1 MTWLNLTMSNQKVKN
16 GLKAKKIKL
25 PPNELPQ
32 TKFSCT
38 YWPLSFCKIFKKIL
52 GPIQSYEDVPFS
64 GLKWLTCHEQK
75 NFGTNYYYYF
85 HLPVGPFHCAKFKKN
100 SYSGSWVMRMHHF
113 WDQKSPFAP
122 NEKKFFGKIL
132 LADPVLWGYAIFEPK
147 MAHLPK
153 WEFFS
158 ENVLMSLVSFI
169 HANLHTKNQ
178 SQILIY

>member
-32 TKFSCT
+32 KKFSCT
-38 YWPLSFCKIFKKIL
+38 CWPLSFCKIL
-52 GPIQSYEDVPFS
+52 
-64 GLKWLTCHEQK
+64 
-75 NFGTNYYYYF
+75 
-85 HLPVGPFHCAKFKKN
+85 KN

-132 LADPVLWGYAIFEPK
+132 LADPVLWGYAIFGPK

-158 ENVLMSLVSFI
+158 ENVLMGLVSFI
-169 HANLHTKNQ
+169 HANLHAKNQ